1 MPNVVAD
8 PDKLRQFAAQLTKA
22 SSELGSIARQLSR
35 SLDQTGWNDSERARF
50 EQDFRST
57 VRSLSLFSQR
67 IQSEYVPGLKR
78 KAAALDEYKR

>member
-1 MPNVVAD
+1 MPNVIAN
-8 PDKLRQFAAQLTKA
+8 PDKLRQFAAQLMKA
-22 SSELGSIARQLSR
+22 SGELESIARQLSR

-50 EQDFRST
+50 EQDFKAT

-78 KAAALDEYKR
+78 KAAALDQYER